1 MIWNRFAAAAALAC
15 MALTLS
21 ACGDDDDDD
30 GGGGPPPPAAR
41 LVKFASLDG
50 AQETPAVETTA
61 RGAGVLQVDESN
73 GAVSGFVVTTGLAG
87 VTAAHVHL
95 AARGTPGSV
104 IVPLTGGPDVWV
116 VPDAA
121 AALTADQIT
130 AFRNDNLYFN
140 VHTSANTGG
149 EIRGQLDKT
158 GTPRLASLT
167 GGQETPPVTT
177 TTAFGGGILAV
188 DATTGEVSGFVVS
201 SGLEGTVAHVHPGAR
216 GASGSPIV
224 PLVGGP
230 RLWVVPDTAT
240 ALDAAQRTAFTSDGL
255 YYNVHTAAN
264 GGGEIRGQLDKTGT
278 LRLAALDGAQ
288 ETPAVTT
295 TGFGAGVLALD
306 ETTGE
311 ASGFVISV
319 GLPTANNAHV
329 HSAARGTPGGIAI
342 PLTGG
347 PDLWVIPDDAAAAS
361 AQTRTDLGAGNL
373 YYNVHTPANTSG
385 EIRGQLD

>member
-1 MIWNRFAAAAALAC
+1 MTWNRFAAAALAC
-15 MALTLS
+15 LALTLS
-21 ACGDDDDDD
+21 ACGDDDDD
-30 GGGGPPPPAAR
+30 GGGGGGPPAAR
-41 LVKFASLDG
+41 LVKLASLDG
-50 AQETPAVETTA
+50 AQETPAVTTTA
-61 RGAGVLQVDESN
+61 IGAGVLQVDESS
-73 GAVSGFVVTTGLAG
+73 GAVSGFVVTRGLAG

-95 AARGTPGSV
+95 AARGTPGPV

-130 AFRNDNLYFN
+130 AFKNDNLYFN
-140 VHTSANTGG
+140 VHTSANSGG

-158 GTPRLASLT
+158 GTTRLASLS
-167 GGQETPPVTT
+167 GAQETPAVT

-201 SGLEGTVAHVHPGAR
+201 SGLEGTAAHVHQAAR
-216 GASGSPIV
+216 GTPGGISV

-264 GGGEIRGQLDKTGT
+264 AGGEIRGQLDKTGT

-311 ASGFVISV
+311 ASGFVVSV
-319 GLPTANNAHV
+319 GLPTANNSHV

-342 PLTGG
+342 PLTGA

-361 AQTRTDLGAGNL
+361 AQTRTDLGAGRL
-373 YYNVHTPANTSG
+373 YYNVHTPANASG